1 MPDSFSKTIPIWC
14 AVINRALKLRNLV
27 IDDNWDTTFY
37 TPPQSVS
44 KQEHVQIEEK
54 LDAWAENLAV
64 RRQLL

>member
-1 MPDSFSKTIPIWC
+1 MPDSFSKTTPIWC